1 MVITIN
7 DDLLTIDLTV
17 IINITLNYKKLSFI
31 LVYNIRKAN
40 NACWSLTFRL
50 ILKKGILLVLVS
62 AVLVLGLVATSQFY
76 SNIVVDAKKGG
87 NKDQNNNIEAV
98 SPDLETNNSN
108 LSTSNV
114 SGLST
119 ENNTI
124 NSANL
129 TQSNLA
135 EQPTE
140 NVTSPPEANA
150 TVTGGG
156 QTTGGTTSTTENVT
170 SPPEANV
177 TVTEE
182 APPTQNAT
190 SPEANA
196 TVTGG
201 EQTTGGTTSATE
213 NATSTQQQSTTNNA
227 SSAANVTTENAPPV
241 GGVDILSTNANA
253 STDEALPPEQPSTN
267 NATTTNA
274 TSSETAETT
283 SDTLDQ
289 TTPPE
294 DTLGAQV
301 SNQTDKAAVA
311 AAGVSASNSKV
322 ENNQVSNI
330 QNVINNI
337 AISAAQSGGN
347 SQNVAQQISNDIIAN
362 PKGPVANSIKQLA
375 GEFSQ
380 GNADEVN
387 IAADQI
393 GSLIAKGN
401 NIQQTL
407 VQVTNNVINNIK
419 NIKTTENNYDKV
431 IISPSYTTQQKS
443 DITQTLNT
451 IKKGKQEVD
460 VPRIHIKFHSHERN
474 LVLRVLTTNN
484 YKYDMPFSKFNGA
497 FTLDDNEFRV
507 KILSGDGS
515 IKAASVAPMFKS
527 GKIGDRDF
535 LDKDVNNGKVFFSL
549 KGVDSGKY
557 LLEVYVK
564 LSNGAIGT
572 FARGSVSIK

>member
-1 MVITIN
+1 
-7 DDLLTIDLTV
+7 
-17 IINITLNYKKLSFI
+17 
-31 LVYNIRKAN
+31 
-40 NACWSLTFRL
+40 L

-62 AVLVLGLVATSQFY
+62 AILVSGFVATSQFY
-76 SNIVVDAKKGG
+76 SNNVVDAKKGG
-87 NKDQNNNIEAV
+87 NKNQNNNNEESV
-98 SPDLETNNSN
+98 SPNLGADNSN
-108 LSTSNV
+108 LTNSSLP
-114 SGLST
+114 GLIS

-124 NSANL
+124 SSSNL
-129 TQSNLA
+129 TQSNLG
-135 EQPTE
+135 EQPIENATSTPKTNATVTGEEPTTTGEGPTSTTE
-140 NVTSPPEANA
+140 NATPPAEANA
-150 TVTGGG
+150 TVTG
-156 QTTGGTTSTTENVT
+156 
-170 SPPEANV
+170 
-177 TVTEE
+177 E
-182 APPTQNAT
+182 APPAENAT

-201 EQTTGGTTSATE
+201 EQTTGGTTGTTE
-213 NATSTQQQSTTNNA
+213 NATSPPEANATTQQQNTNNNNNA
-227 SSAANVTTENAPPV
+227 SSAANVTTENAQPV

-253 STDEALPPEQPSTN
+253 STDEALPPEQPTTN

-301 SNQTDKAAVA
+301 SNQTDKAAAA

-347 SQNVAQQISNDIIAN
+347 SQNIAQQISNDIIAN

-375 GEFSQ
+375 NEFSQ

-393 GSLIAKGN
+393 GSLVAKGN

-419 NIKTTENNYDKV
+419 NIKATENNYDKV

-460 VPRIHIKFHSHERN
+460 VPRIHIKFHTHERN

>member
-1 MVITIN
+1 
-7 DDLLTIDLTV
+7 
-17 IINITLNYKKLSFI
+17 
-31 LVYNIRKAN
+31 LVYTIRKAN

-62 AVLVLGLVATSQFY
+62 AILVSGFVATSQFY
-76 SNIVVDAKKGG
+76 SNNVVDAKKGG
-87 NKDQNNNIEAV
+87 NKNQNNNNEESV
-98 SPDLETNNSN
+98 SPNLGADNSN
-108 LSTSNV
+108 LTNSSLP
-114 SGLST
+114 GLIS

-124 NSANL
+124 SSSNL
-129 TQSNLA
+129 TQSNLG
-135 EQPTE
+135 EQPIENATSTPKTNATVTGEEPTTTGEGPTSTTE
-140 NVTSPPEANA
+140 NATPPAEANA
-150 TVTGGG
+150 TVTG
-156 QTTGGTTSTTENVT
+156 
-170 SPPEANV
+170 
-177 TVTEE
+177 E
-182 APPTQNAT
+182 APPAENAT

-201 EQTTGGTTSATE
+201 EQTTGGTTGTTE
-213 NATSTQQQSTTNNA
+213 NATSPPEANATTQQQNTNNNNNA
-227 SSAANVTTENAPPV
+227 SSAANVTTENAQPV

-253 STDEALPPEQPSTN
+253 STDEALPPEQPTTN

-301 SNQTDKAAVA
+301 SNQTDKAAAA

-347 SQNVAQQISNDIIAN
+347 SQNIAQQISNDIIAN

-375 GEFSQ
+375 NEFSQ

-393 GSLIAKGN
+393 GSLVAKGN

-419 NIKTTENNYDKV
+419 NIKATENNYDKV

-460 VPRIHIKFHSHERN
+460 VPRIHIKFHTHERN

>member
-1 MVITIN
+1 
-7 DDLLTIDLTV
+7 
-17 IINITLNYKKLSFI
+17 
-31 LVYNIRKAN
+31 LVYTIRKAN

-62 AVLVLGLVATSQFY
+62 AILVSGFVATSQFY
-76 SNIVVDAKKGG
+76 SNNVVDAKKGG
-87 NKDQNNNIEAV
+87 NKNQNNNNEESV
-98 SPDLETNNSN
+98 SPNLGADNSN
-108 LSTSNV
+108 LTNSSLP
-114 SGLST
+114 GLIS

-124 NSANL
+124 SSSNL
-129 TQSNLA
+129 TQSNLG
-135 EQPTE
+135 EQPIENATSTPKTNATVTGEEPTTTGEGPTSTTE
-140 NVTSPPEANA
+140 NATPPAEANA
-150 TVTGGG
+150 TVTG
-156 QTTGGTTSTTENVT
+156 
-170 SPPEANV
+170 
-177 TVTEE
+177 E
-182 APPTQNAT
+182 APPAENAT

-201 EQTTGGTTSATE
+201 EQTTGGTTGTTE
-213 NATSTQQQSTTNNA
+213 NATSPPEANATTQQQNTNNNNNA
-227 SSAANVTTENAPPV
+227 SSAANVTTENAQSV

-253 STDEALPPEQPSTN
+253 STDEALPPEQPTTN

-301 SNQTDKAAVA
+301 SNQTDKAAAA

-347 SQNVAQQISNDIIAN
+347 SQNIAQQISNDIIAN

-375 GEFSQ
+375 NEFSQ

-393 GSLIAKGN
+393 GSLVAKGN

-419 NIKTTENNYDKV
+419 NIKATENNYDKV

-460 VPRIHIKFHSHERN
+460 VPRIHIKFHTHERN